1 MQWGRPKSLSGL
13 MLVGL
18 ALIAVPLLI
27 AILTAVLQIRDLA
40 DTGQKIVIQGV
51 TGARASQA
59 LFAQIAS
66 LERTA
71 RLYEVLNDPKLLD
84 VYRAQDERLSA
95 TREQLHNLSSGSTRA
110 TLEELG
116 QLQQTIRN
124 TVLHAPPSTT
134 AAAAS
139 DLAARFAQLSSLVE
153 RVAQQSNA
161 QVDTEVAALE
171 ERTLQARK
179 RLLWQAALLVP
190 LAVVAV
196 FVLTLG
202 VGRPLR
208 QLDRAISELGE
219 GTFTNL
225 ISVAGPHDLERLGR
239 QLEWLRQRLL
249 ELAHERN
256 RFLRHMSHEL
266 KTPLANI
273 REGTELLMDGAVG
286 ELDSNQ
292 REVAAILRENGIKL
306 QRMIE
311 NLLSFSAWQTS
322 SVGLEATEF
331 RLRPLVKQVL
341 ENQQLTLLSQRV
353 RLDVRVEDVTLV
365 ADRGKIRL
373 ILENLVSNAVKYS
386 PKGGTIHLQAAHRR
400 ARSCVLDVADSGP
413 GIPKEDRGHVFDAF
427 YTGRAARSAAVKGTG
442 IGLSVVLEFVSAHG
456 GTVQIIDGEF
466 PGAHF
471 RITMPIRASGRS
483 TVPPAAAPRRRR
495 MQREAPGQRG
505 PCGAP
510 RRGAAH
516 CGAAGALLVA
526 LAAAGCT
533 AIPGQHAP
541 PPAAGGEPGHYR
553 LDAAGGV
560 PAAVCSASSRASRP
574 NRPRSSPTPSTTTTP
589 PRRRATS

>member
-1 MQWGRPKSLSGL
+1 MKWGRPKSLSGL

-18 ALIAVPLLI
+18 VLIAVPLLI
-27 AILTAVLQIRDLA
+27 AIATALLQIRDLSE
-40 DTGQKIVIQGV
+40 TGHKIVIQGV

-59 LFAQIAS
+59 LFGQIAS

-71 RLYEVLNDPKLLD
+71 RLHEVLKDPKLLD
-84 VYRAQDERLSA
+84 VYRTQDEALSV
-95 TREQLHNLSSGSTRA
+95 TREQLHRLTTGEARL
-110 TLEELG
+110 TLEELA
-116 QLQQTIRN
+116 QLQASIRSA
-124 TVLHAPPSTT
+124 VT
-134 AAAAS
+134 AAGSVGAGSAS
-139 DLAARFAQLSSLVE
+139 DLSGQFAQLSALVE

-161 QVDTEVAALE
+161 LVDTEVAALE
-171 ERTLQARK
+171 ARTLEARK
-179 RLLWQAALLVP
+179 RLVWQAALLLP

-208 QLDRAISELGE
+208 QLDRAISELGQ
-219 GTFTNL
+219 GTFNNA
-225 ISVAGPHDLERLGR
+225 ISVSGPHDLERLGR

-286 ELDSNQ
+286 DLDSNQ

-322 SVGLEATEF
+322 SVGLEASEF

-353 RLDVRVEDVTLV
+353 RLDVSVEDVVLV

-386 PKGGTIHLQAAHRR
+386 PKGGTIHLQARTSGAQL
-400 ARSCVLDVADSGP
+400 VLDVADSGP
-413 GIPKEDRGHVFDAF
+413 GIPPEDRAHVFDAF
-427 YTGRAARSAAVKGTG
+427 YTGRAARSTPVKGTG
-442 IGLSVVLEFVSAHG
+442 IGLSVVLEFVAAHG
-456 GTVQIIDGEF
+456 GTVQIIDGQY

-471 RITMPIRASGRS
+471 RITMPIRATTGDRPVKAE
-483 TVPPAAAPRRRR
+483 TKAHAHAA
-495 MQREAPGQRG
+495 
-505 PCGAP
+505 
-510 RRGAAH
+510 
-516 CGAAGALLVA
+516 
-526 LAAAGCT
+526 
-533 AIPGQHAP
+533 
-541 PPAAGGEPGHYR
+541 
-553 LDAAGGV
+553 
-560 PAAVCSASSRASRP
+560 
-574 NRPRSSPTPSTTTTP
+574 
-589 PRRRATS
+589 

>member
-1 MQWGRPKSLSGL
+1 
-13 MLVGL
+13 MLLGV

-40 DTGQKIVIQGV
+40 ETGQKIVIQGV

-59 LFAQIAS
+59 LFGQIAS
-66 LERTA
+66 LERTS
-71 RLYEVLNDPKLLD
+71 RLYDVLNDPKLLEL
-84 VYRAQDERLSA
+84 YRTQDARLTA
-95 TREQLHNLSSGSTRA
+95 TRDQLQRLPTSEARL

-116 QLQQTIRN
+116 QLQQSIRA
-124 TVLHAPPSTT
+124 TVMSTPGGVG
-134 AAAAS
+134 AQAAS
-139 DLAARFAQLSSLVE
+139 GLSERFDQLSALVE

-161 QVDTEVAALE
+161 QVDAEVAALE
-171 ERTLQARK
+171 ARTLEARK
-179 RLLWQAALLVP
+179 RLLWQAALLLP

-208 QLDRAISELGE
+208 KLDRGISELGE
-219 GTFTNL
+219 GTFTNP
-225 ISVAGPHDLERLGR
+225 IAVGGPHDLERLGR

-249 ELAHERN
+249 ELAQERN

-292 REVAAILRENGIKL
+292 REVAAILRENSIKL

-322 SVGLEATEF
+322 SIGLEATEF

-353 RLDVRVEDVTLV
+353 RLDVRVDDVTLV

-386 PKGGTIHLQAAHRR
+386 PKGGTIHLQAR
-400 ARSCVLDVADSGP
+400 AAGPQLVLDVADSGP
-413 GIPKEDRGHVFDAF
+413 GIPPEDRAHVFEAF
-427 YTGRAARSAAVKGTG
+427 YTGRAAKTSAVKGTG
-442 IGLSVVLEFVSAHG
+442 IGLSVVLEFVAVHG
-456 GTVQIIDGEF
+456 GTIEIVDGEF

-471 RITMPIRASGRS
+471 RITMPIRA
-483 TVPPAAAPRRRR
+483 T
-495 MQREAPGQRG
+495 
-505 PCGAP
+505 
-510 RRGAAH
+510 
-516 CGAAGALLVA
+516 
-526 LAAAGCT
+526 T
-533 AIPGQHAP
+533 
-541 PPAAGGEPGHYR
+541 
-553 LDAAGGV
+553 D
-560 PAAVCSASSRASRP
+560 SRP
-574 NRPRSSPTPSTTTTP
+574 VNPE
-589 PRRRATS
+589 AKAHAHAA

>member
-1 MQWGRPKSLSGL
+1 
-13 MLVGL
+13 MLFGL
-18 ALIAVPLLI
+18 ALMAVPLL
-27 AILTAVLQIRDLA
+27 AAVLTAVLQIRDLS

-59 LFAQIAS
+59 LFGQIAS

-71 RLYEVLNDPKLLD
+71 RLHEVLKDPKLLD
-84 VYRAQDERLSA
+84 AYRTQDERLSS
-95 TREQLHNLSSGSTRA
+95 TREQLHTLATGDARV

-116 QLQQTIRN
+116 QLQESIRASVMSN
-124 TVLHAPPSTT
+124 SAADPS
-134 AAAAS
+134 AS
-139 DLAARFAQLSSLVE
+139 FAQLSELVE

-161 QVDTEVAALE
+161 QVDAEVAALR
-171 ERTLQARK
+171 ERTLKARQQ
-179 RLLWQAALLVP
+179 LLWLAALLLP
-190 LAVVAV
+190 LAIVAV
-196 FVLTLG
+196 FVLTVG

-208 QLDRAISELGE
+208 QLDRAISELGQ
-219 GTFTNL
+219 GSFTNP
-225 ISVAGPHDLERLGR
+225 SEVAGPHDLERLGG

-249 ELAHERN
+249 DLAHERN

-353 RLDVRVEDVTLV
+353 RLDVRVEDLTLI

-386 PKGGTIHLQAAHRR
+386 PKGGTIHLQAR
-400 ARSCVLDVADSGP
+400 AAGPQLVLDVADSGP
-413 GIPKEDRGHVFDAF
+413 GIPPEDREHVFEAF
-427 YTGRAARSAAVKGTG
+427 YTGRAARATAVKGTG
-442 IGLSVVLEFVSAHG
+442 IGLSVVLEFVAAHG
-456 GTVQIIDGEF
+456 GSVQIIDGQF

-471 RITMPIRASGRS
+471 RITMPLRAGSG
-483 TVPPAAAPRRRR
+483 
-495 MQREAPGQRG
+495 
-505 PCGAP
+505 
-510 RRGAAH
+510 
-516 CGAAGALLVA
+516 
-526 LAAAGCT
+526 
-533 AIPGQHAP
+533 
-541 PPAAGGEPGHYR
+541 
-553 LDAAGGV
+553 D
-560 PAAVCSASSRASRP
+560 
-574 NRPRSSPTPSTTTTP
+574 RPRVEPK
-589 PRRRATS
+589 AHAHAA

>member
-18 ALIAVPLLI
+18 GLMAVPLLI
-27 AILTAVLQIRDLA
+27 AILIAVLQIRDLA
-40 DTGQKIVIQGV
+40 DTGQKIVLQGV
-51 TGARASQA
+51 INARASQA
-59 LFAQIAS
+59 LFGQIAS

-71 RLYEVLNDPKLLD
+71 RLYVVLNDPKLLEPYRTQD
-84 VYRAQDERLSA
+84 EHLSQTRAQLHSQAGTDIRQTLDEI
-95 TREQLHNLSSGSTRA
+95 
-110 TLEELG
+110 G
-116 QLQQTIRN
+116 QLQQSIHS
-124 TVLHAPPSTT
+124 TVINAPKD
-134 AAAAS
+134 AAAQ
-139 DLAARFAQLSSLVE
+139 AALSERFSQLTELVE
-153 RVAQQSNA
+153 RVAHQSNA
-161 QVDTEVAALE
+161 QVDAEVQALQD
-171 ERTLQARK
+171 RTLEART
-179 RLLWQAALLVP
+179 RLLWTAALLLP
-190 LAVVAV
+190 LAVIAV
-196 FVLTLG
+196 FVLTVG

-219 GTFTNL
+219 GTFTNP
-225 ISVAGPHDLERLGR
+225 IEVSGPHDLERLGG

-353 RLDVRVEDVTLV
+353 RLDVHVEDVTLV

-386 PKGGTIHLQAAHRR
+386 PKGGTIHLM
-400 ARSCVLDVADSGP
+400 ARTTGAQLVLDVADSGP
-413 GIPKEDRGHVFDAF
+413 GIPLEDRSHIFDAF
-427 YTGRAARSAAVKGTG
+427 YTGRAAKSTAVKGTG

-456 GTVQIIDGEF
+456 GTVQIVDGQF

-471 RITMPIRASGRS
+471 RITMPVRASGGDMRHS
-483 TVPPAAAPRRRR
+483 APKAQAHAA
-495 MQREAPGQRG
+495 
-505 PCGAP
+505 
-510 RRGAAH
+510 
-516 CGAAGALLVA
+516 
-526 LAAAGCT
+526 
-533 AIPGQHAP
+533 
-541 PPAAGGEPGHYR
+541 
-553 LDAAGGV
+553 
-560 PAAVCSASSRASRP
+560 
-574 NRPRSSPTPSTTTTP
+574 
-589 PRRRATS
+589 

>member
-1 MQWGRPKSLSGL
+1 

-18 ALIAVPLLI
+18 ALIAVPLLV
-27 AILTAVLQIRDLA
+27 ALLTAVLQIRNLA
-40 DTGQKIVIQGV
+40 DTGTKIVIQGV
-51 TGARASQA
+51 AGARASQA
-59 LFAQIAS
+59 LFGQIAS

-71 RLYEVLNDPKLLD
+71 RLYDVLGDPKLLD
-84 VYRAQDERLSA
+84 LYRTQDERLST
-95 TREQLHNLSSGSTRA
+95 TREQLHSQATHDARQ

-116 QLQQTIRN
+116 VLQRSIRF
-124 TVLHAPPSTT
+124 TVMTTPPGASAAT
-134 AAAAS
+134 AS
-139 DLAARFAQLSSLVE
+139 NLANRFTQLSALVE

-171 ERTLQARK
+171 EQTQEARK
-179 RLLWQAALLVP
+179 RLLWQAAPLLP
-190 LAVVAV
+190 LAVIAV
-196 FVLTLG
+196 FVFTLG

-208 QLDRAISELGE
+208 QLDRAISELGQ
-219 GTFTNL
+219 GTFTNQ
-225 ISVAGPHDLERLGR
+225 IEVAGPHDLERLGG

-373 ILENLVSNAVKYS
+373 ILENLLSNAVKYS
-386 PKGGTIHLQAAHRR
+386 PKGGTIHLRAHAAG
-400 ARSCVLDVADSGP
+400 AQLVLDVADSGP
-413 GIPKEDRGHVFDAF
+413 GIPPEERHHVFDAF
-427 YTGRAARSAAVKGTG
+427 YTGRAARTTPVKGTG
-442 IGLSVVLEFVSAHG
+442 IGLSVVLDFVAAHG
-456 GTVQIIDGEF
+456 GNVQIVDGEF

-471 RITMPIRASGRS
+471 RITMPIRVTSGDR
-483 TVPPAAAPRRRR
+483 PARREPKAHAHAA
-495 MQREAPGQRG
+495 
-505 PCGAP
+505 
-510 RRGAAH
+510 
-516 CGAAGALLVA
+516 
-526 LAAAGCT
+526 
-533 AIPGQHAP
+533 
-541 PPAAGGEPGHYR
+541 
-553 LDAAGGV
+553 
-560 PAAVCSASSRASRP
+560 
-574 NRPRSSPTPSTTTTP
+574 
-589 PRRRATS
+589 

>member
-1 MQWGRPKSLSGL
+1 MVWWRPKSLSGL

-40 DTGQKIVIQGV
+40 ETGQKIVVQGV
-51 TGARASQA
+51 TGARASQS
-59 LFAQIAS
+59 LFEQIAS

-71 RLYEVLNDPKLLD
+71 RLYGVLNDPKLIDL
-84 VYRAQDERLSA
+84 YRTQDEGLST
-95 TREQLHNLSSGSTRA
+95 TREQLHRFASGATRA

-116 QLQQTIRN
+116 ELQGGIRA
-124 TVLHAPPSTT
+124 TVMSTPGPSG
-134 AAAAS
+134 AEAES
-139 DLAARFAQLSSLVE
+139 DLSGRFTQLSALVE

-161 QVDTEVAALE
+161 QVDAEVAALQA
-171 ERTLQARK
+171 RTVDARK
-179 RLLWQAALLVP
+179 RLLWQAGLLLP

-208 QLDRAISELGE
+208 KLDRAISELGK
-219 GTFTNL
+219 GDFTHA
-225 ISVAGPHDLERLGR
+225 IAVSGPHDLERLGG

-286 ELDSNQ
+286 ELDTNQ

-353 RLDVRVEDVTLV
+353 RLDVRVDDVTLI
-365 ADRGKIRL
+365 ADRSKIRL

-386 PKGGTIHLQAAHRR
+386 PKGGTIHLK
-400 ARSCVLDVADSGP
+400 ARTSGTQFVLDVADNGP
-413 GIPKEDRGHVFDAF
+413 GVPMEDREHVFEAF
-427 YTGRAARSAAVKGTG
+427 YTGRAAKSIAVKGTG

-456 GTVQIIDGEF
+456 GTIEIIDGEY

-471 RITMPIRASGRS
+471 RITMPIN
-483 TVPPAAAPRRRR
+483 
-495 MQREAPGQRG
+495 
-505 PCGAP
+505 
-510 RRGAAH
+510 
-516 CGAAGALLVA
+516 
-526 LAAAGCT
+526 T
-533 AIPGQHAP
+533 A
-541 PPAAGGEPGHYR
+541 
-553 LDAAGGV
+553 DGGV
-560 PAAVCSASSRASRP
+560 PAGLEAKAQAH
-574 NRPRSSPTPSTTTTP
+574 
-589 PRRRATS
+589 AA

>member
-1 MQWGRPKSLSGL
+1 MKLVSGPRQPF
-13 MLVGL
+13 VGL
-18 ALIAVPLLI
+18 ALMAIPLLI
-27 AILTAVLQIRDLA
+27 AVLTAVLQIRDLA
-40 DTGQKIVIQGV
+40 DTGQKIVLQGV
-51 TGARASQA
+51 SGARASQA
-59 LFAQIAS
+59 LFGQIAS

-71 RLYEVLNDPKLLD
+71 RLYEVLNDRKLVDL
-84 VYRAQDERLSA
+84 YRTQDERLSS
-95 TREQLHNLSSGSTRA
+95 TREQLQRLTTGDMRE

-124 TVLHAPPSTT
+124 TVMSTPHST
-134 AAAAS
+134 GAAAAS
-139 DLAARFAQLSSLVE
+139 DLSSRFAQLSALVE
-153 RVAQQSNA
+153 RVAQQSNS
-161 QVDTEVAALE
+161 QVDSEVAALE
-171 ERTLQARK
+171 ERTLQARR
-179 RLLWQAALLVP
+179 RLLWQAALLLP

-196 FVLTLG
+196 FVLTVG

-219 GTFTNL
+219 GMFTNP
-225 ISVAGPHDLERLGR
+225 ISVSGPHDLERLGG

-353 RLDVRVEDVTLV
+353 RLDVRVDDVTLV

-373 ILENLVSNAVKYS
+373 ILENLLSNAVKYS
-386 PKGGTIHLQAAHRR
+386 PKGGTIHLQGRAAGTQLM
-400 ARSCVLDVADSGP
+400 LDVADSGP
-413 GIPKEDRGHVFDAF
+413 GIPVEDRGHVFDAF
-427 YTGRAARSAAVKGTG
+427 YTGRAARTTAVKGTG
-442 IGLSVVLEFVSAHG
+442 IGLSVVVEFVTAHG
-456 GTVQIIDGEF
+456 GTVQIIDGQY

-471 RITMPIRASGRS
+471 RITMPIRATSGDRPVS
-483 TVPPAAAPRRRR
+483 SEPKAQAHAA
-495 MQREAPGQRG
+495 
-505 PCGAP
+505 
-510 RRGAAH
+510 
-516 CGAAGALLVA
+516 
-526 LAAAGCT
+526 
-533 AIPGQHAP
+533 
-541 PPAAGGEPGHYR
+541 
-553 LDAAGGV
+553 
-560 PAAVCSASSRASRP
+560 
-574 NRPRSSPTPSTTTTP
+574 
-589 PRRRATS
+589 

>member
-1 MQWGRPKSLSGL
+1 
-13 MLVGL
+13 MLFGL
-18 ALIAVPLLI
+18 ALMAVPLLA
-27 AILTAVLQIRDLA
+27 AILTAVLQIRDLS

-59 LFAQIAS
+59 LFGQIAS

-71 RLYEVLNDPKLLD
+71 RLHEVLKDPKLLEL
-84 VYRAQDERLSA
+84 YRTQDERLST
-95 TREQLHNLSSGSTRA
+95 TREQLHSLATGDARI

-116 QLQQTIRN
+116 QLQQSIRASVMSN
-124 TVLHAPPSTT
+124 STADPS
-134 AAAAS
+134 
-139 DLAARFAQLSSLVE
+139 ARFAQLSELVE

-161 QVDTEVAALE
+161 QVDTEVAALQ
-171 ERTLQARK
+171 ERTLKARQQ
-179 RLLWQAALLVP
+179 LLWLAALLLP
-190 LAVVAV
+190 LAIVAV
-196 FVLTLG
+196 FVLTVG

-208 QLDRAISELGE
+208 QLDRAISELGQ
-219 GTFTNL
+219 GAFTNP
-225 ISVAGPHDLERLGR
+225 IEVSGPHDLERLGG

-249 ELAHERN
+249 DLAHERN

-353 RLDVRVEDVTLV
+353 RLDVRVEDLTLI
-365 ADRGKIRL
+365 ADRGTIRL

-386 PKGGTIHLQAAHRR
+386 PKGGTIHLQAR
-400 ARSCVLDVADSGP
+400 AVGPQLVLDVADAGP
-413 GIPKEDRGHVFDAF
+413 GIPPEDRGHVFEAF
-427 YTGRAARSAAVKGTG
+427 YTGRAARATAVKGTG
-442 IGLSVVLEFVSAHG
+442 IGLSVVLEFVAAHG
-456 GTVQIIDGEF
+456 GTVQIVDGQY

-471 RITMPIRASGRS
+471 RITMPLRAGS
-483 TVPPAAAPRRRR
+483 
-495 MQREAPGQRG
+495 
-505 PCGAP
+505 
-510 RRGAAH
+510 
-516 CGAAGALLVA
+516 
-526 LAAAGCT
+526 
-533 AIPGQHAP
+533 
-541 PPAAGGEPGHYR
+541 
-553 LDAAGGV
+553 DD
-560 PAAVCSASSRASRP
+560 
-574 NRPRSSPTPSTTTTP
+574 RPRVEPKEH
-589 PRRRATS
+589 AHAA

>member
-1 MQWGRPKSLSGL
+1 
-13 MLVGL
+13 MLFGL
-18 ALIAVPLLI
+18 ALMAVPLLA
-27 AILTAVLQIRDLA
+27 AILTAVLQIRDLS

-59 LFAQIAS
+59 LFGQIAS

-71 RLYEVLNDPKLLD
+71 RLHEVLKDPKLLEA
-84 VYRAQDERLSA
+84 YRTQDERLSS
-95 TREQLHNLSSGSTRA
+95 TREQLHTLATGDARV

-116 QLQQTIRN
+116 QLQESIRASVMSN
-124 TVLHAPPSTT
+124 SAADPS
-134 AAAAS
+134 AS
-139 DLAARFAQLSSLVE
+139 FAQLSELVE

-161 QVDTEVAALE
+161 QVDAEVAALR
-171 ERTLQARK
+171 ERTLKARQQ
-179 RLLWQAALLVP
+179 LLWLAALLLP
-190 LAVVAV
+190 LAIVAV
-196 FVLTLG
+196 FVLTVG

-208 QLDRAISELGE
+208 QLDRAISELGQ
-219 GTFTNL
+219 GSFTNP
-225 ISVAGPHDLERLGR
+225 IEVAGPHDLERLGG

-249 ELAHERN
+249 DLAHERN

-353 RLDVRVEDVTLV
+353 RLDVRVEDLTLI

-386 PKGGTIHLQAAHRR
+386 PKGGTIHLQAR
-400 ARSCVLDVADSGP
+400 AAGAQLVLDVADSGP
-413 GIPKEDRGHVFDAF
+413 GIPPEDREHVFEAF
-427 YTGRAARSAAVKGTG
+427 YTGRAARTTAVKGTG
-442 IGLSVVLEFVSAHG
+442 IGLSVVLEFVAAHG
-456 GTVQIIDGEF
+456 GSVQIVDGQF

-471 RITMPIRASGRS
+471 RITMPLRAGSG
-483 TVPPAAAPRRRR
+483 
-495 MQREAPGQRG
+495 
-505 PCGAP
+505 
-510 RRGAAH
+510 
-516 CGAAGALLVA
+516 
-526 LAAAGCT
+526 
-533 AIPGQHAP
+533 
-541 PPAAGGEPGHYR
+541 
-553 LDAAGGV
+553 D
-560 PAAVCSASSRASRP
+560 
-574 NRPRSSPTPSTTTTP
+574 RPRVEPK
-589 PRRRATS
+589 AHAHAA

>member
-1 MQWGRPKSLSGL
+1 
-13 MLVGL
+13 MLLGL
-18 ALIAVPLLI
+18 ALIAVPLLV

-40 DTGQKIVIQGV
+40 ETGQKIVLQGV

-59 LFAQIAS
+59 LFGQIAS

-71 RLYEVLNDPKLLD
+71 RLHEVLNDPKLLD
-84 VYRAQDERLSA
+84 LYRTQDERLSG
-95 TREQLHNLSSGSTRA
+95 TREQLQRLTTSPARQ
-110 TLEELG
+110 TLQELG
-116 QLQQTIRN
+116 QLQESIRA
-124 TVLHAPPSTT
+124 TVMSTPAGT
-134 AAAAS
+134 GAALAS
-139 DLAARFAQLSSLVE
+139 DLSERFAQLSALVE

-161 QVDTEVAALE
+161 QVDAEVAALE
-171 ERTLQARK
+171 ERTLDARR
-179 RLLWQAALLVP
+179 RLLWQAALLLP
-190 LAVVAV
+190 LAVIAV
-196 FVLTLG
+196 FVLTVG

-208 QLDRAISELGE
+208 QLDRGISELGE
-219 GTFTNL
+219 GTFTNP
-225 ISVAGPHDLERLGR
+225 IAVGGPHDLERLGR

-373 ILENLVSNAVKYS
+373 ILENLLSNAVKYS
-386 PKGGTIHLQAAHRR
+386 PKGGTIHLRAHAAG
-400 ARSCVLDVADSGP
+400 AQLVLDVADSGP
-413 GIPKEDRGHVFDAF
+413 GIPPEERHHVFDAF
-427 YTGRAARSAAVKGTG
+427 YTGRAARTTPVKGTG
-442 IGLSVVLEFVSAHG
+442 IGLSVVLDFVAAHG
-456 GTVQIIDGEF
+456 GNVQIVDGEF

-471 RITMPIRASGRS
+471 RITMPIRVTSGDR
-483 TVPPAAAPRRRR
+483 PARREPKAHAHAA
-495 MQREAPGQRG
+495 
-505 PCGAP
+505 
-510 RRGAAH
+510 
-516 CGAAGALLVA
+516 
-526 LAAAGCT
+526 
-533 AIPGQHAP
+533 
-541 PPAAGGEPGHYR
+541 
-553 LDAAGGV
+553 
-560 PAAVCSASSRASRP
+560 
-574 NRPRSSPTPSTTTTP
+574 
-589 PRRRATS
+589 

>member
-1 MQWGRPKSLSGL
+1 
-13 MLVGL
+13 MLFGL
-18 ALIAVPLLI
+18 ALIAVPLL
-27 AILTAVLQIRDLA
+27 AAVLTAVLQIRDLS
-40 DTGQKIVIQGV
+40 DTGQKIVIEGV

-59 LFAQIAS
+59 LFGQIAS

-71 RLYEVLNDPKLLD
+71 RLHRVLKDPKFLEL
-84 VYRAQDERLSA
+84 YRTQDQRLS
-95 TREQLHNLSSGSTRA
+95 TLREQLHTLASGGARS

-116 QLQQTIRN
+116 KLQETTRK
-124 TVLHAPPSTT
+124 TVMGNP
-134 AAAAS
+134 AAS
-139 DLAARFAQLSSLVE
+139 GTADSPDLSASFAQMSELVE
-153 RVAQQSNA
+153 KVAQQSNE
-161 QVDTEVAALE
+161 QVDEEVAALQ
-171 ERTLQARK
+171 ERTLQARQ
-179 RLLWQAALLVP
+179 RLLWQAALLLP
-190 LAVVAV
+190 LAIVAV
-196 FVLTLG
+196 FVLTVG

-219 GTFTNL
+219 GTFTNP
-225 ISVAGPHDLERLGR
+225 IEVSGPHDLERLGG

-249 ELAHERN
+249 DLAHERN

-353 RLDVRVEDVTLV
+353 RLDVRVEDLTLI

-386 PKGGTIHLQAAHRR
+386 PKGGTIHLQAR
-400 ARSCVLDVADSGP
+400 AAGPQLVLDVADSGP
-413 GIPKEDRGHVFDAF
+413 GIPLEDRGHVFEAF
-427 YTGRAARSAAVKGTG
+427 YTGRAARATAVKGTG
-442 IGLSVVLEFVSAHG
+442 IGLSVVLEFVAAHG
-456 GTVQIIDGEF
+456 GTVQIVDGEF

-471 RITMPIRASGRS
+471 RITMPLRAGSG
-483 TVPPAAAPRRRR
+483 
-495 MQREAPGQRG
+495 
-505 PCGAP
+505 
-510 RRGAAH
+510 
-516 CGAAGALLVA
+516 
-526 LAAAGCT
+526 
-533 AIPGQHAP
+533 
-541 PPAAGGEPGHYR
+541 
-553 LDAAGGV
+553 D
-560 PAAVCSASSRASRP
+560 
-574 NRPRSSPTPSTTTTP
+574 RPRVEPK
-589 PRRRATS
+589 AQAHAA